1 MAGLERA
8 ALRLCPLAGALI
20 GLTGCQ
26 PAALESSNPA
36 LAESRPVSVASAMR
50 RKPPQVLPARETA
63 PRINKL
69 TMRAAMQRAV
79 RYSPVLR
86 AVAEEKKA
94 RRAETYQA
102 GRRPNPELTT
112 EIENFAG
119 SGDFEGFKSA
129 ETTISLTQVIEL
141 GRKRMNR
148 MRVASLD
155 EDLANW
161 DYEAARLTIAS
172 QTQQAFVDV
181 LASQK
186 RLSVHRA
193 FATLATR
200 LTDTVR
206 ERVDA
211 GKVSPVELSRSEVER
226 ARASVTVREEQAKLQ
241 AAKRKLSLFWGAR
254 RADFGTAVGR
264 LAATNHL
271 PSPER
276 FQSYLDRNPTL
287 ARWVDEM
294 AKRQAT
300 LELERARRIPD
311 LTVGAGV
318 RQIGETDDTAAVAT
332 FSIPLPFFNRN
343 RGNIDAASA
352 RVTKSLYERDAARI
366 GLNSRFIEAYGVL
379 RASEAKLRALQ
390 NEVLPAARKAF
401 DATERGYREGKF
413 DLLNA
418 LDARRSLI
426 QAQLDVV
433 DTQAEFHKAKAL
445 IEGLIGRDLYSL

>member
-8 ALRLCPLAGALI
+8 TLRLCLLAGVLI
-20 GLTGCQ
+20 GLTGCL
-26 PAALESSNPA
+26 PSALETSDPA

-50 RKPPQVLPARETA
+50 RNPPQVLPARGAA

-148 MRVASLD
+148 IRVASLD

-193 FATLATR
+193 FATIAKR

-226 ARASVTVREEQAKLQ
+226 ARASVTVREEQAKLR

-254 RADFGTAVGR
+254 RADFGAAVGR

-294 AKRQAT
+294 AKRRAT

-311 LTVGAGV
+311 LTLGAGV

-332 FSIPLPFFNRN
+332 LSIPLPFFNRN

-379 RASEAKLRALQ
+379 RASEAKLRALR

-413 DLLNA
+413 DLLNV

-426 QAQLDVV
+426 QTQLDVV